1 MNDVFIMVIAIVA
14 LSVGAGMYRDY
25 LKTQRQVGRNSEADE
40 DLKLELQALRKRV
53 AVLEEIVTDSKY
65 QLKQELD
72 QL

>member
-25 LKTQRQVGRNSEADE
+25 LKTQRQVGRNSEAD
-40 DLKLELQALRKRV
+40 DELRGEVEALRKRV

-65 QLKQELD
+65 HLKQELD
-72 QL
+72 RL